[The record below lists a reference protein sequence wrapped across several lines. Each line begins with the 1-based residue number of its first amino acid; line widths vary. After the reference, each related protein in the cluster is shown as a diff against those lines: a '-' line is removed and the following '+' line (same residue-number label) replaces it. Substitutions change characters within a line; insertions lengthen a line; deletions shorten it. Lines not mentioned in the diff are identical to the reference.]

1 MVGIVSYGAYIPLRR
16 LTTGPQTEKAV
27 ANWDEDSLTMAV
39 AAGIDCLNGIDRK
52 SIDGLYFATTT
63 PPYGEKL
70 TATTA
75 AWALDLRHDILTADI
90 TDSLRAGTGALKMAA
105 DAVGADSAKNILVA
119 ASDLRLGGGGLDS
132 GFGDGA
138 AAFIIGDKN
147 VIATNLRAPFLC
159 TRAAFRIMKKQ
170 GGGRI
175 INIGSISASR
185 VWQNNAPYNCAKFGL
200 VGFTHTTAL
209 EGRKFNITC
218 GILHPGNT
226 ERDIHPPEGKGWT
239 AEPYMSQEE
248 IAAAAVFM
256 ASQPPHI
263 NVLEI
268 IQLHKDQLYL
278 GRG

>member
-1 MVGIVSYGAYIPLRR
+1 MGQLDGKIALVTGSSRSIGKAIAIAFAKEGAALV
-16 LTTGPQTEKAV
+16 L
-27 ANWDEDSLTMAV
+27 
-39 AAGIDCLNGIDRK
+39 AARGV
-52 SIDGLYFATTT
+52 DGLNATAKEIKSLGRDVEVVPTDVKVEAQIDNLFKKT
-63 PPYGEKL
+63 IERFGRL
-70 TATTA
+70 
-75 AWALDLRHDILTADI
+75 DILVNN
-90 TDSLRAGTGALKMAA
+90 SGVFHAA
-105 DAVGADSAKNILVA
+105 PI
-119 ASDLRLGGGGLDS
+119 
-132 GFGDGA
+132 
-138 AAFIIGDKN
+138 DKVPTEDWDN

-159 TRAAFRIMKKQ
+159 TRAAFTIMKAQ

-185 VWQNNAPYNCAKFGL
+185 VRYGNVAYSSAKFGL
-200 VGFTHTTAL
+200 VGLTHTTAL
-209 EGRKFNITC
+209 EGREFNITC

-226 ERDIHPPEGKGWT
+226 ERDIRPAEGTGWT

-256 ASQPPHI
+256 AAQPPSV